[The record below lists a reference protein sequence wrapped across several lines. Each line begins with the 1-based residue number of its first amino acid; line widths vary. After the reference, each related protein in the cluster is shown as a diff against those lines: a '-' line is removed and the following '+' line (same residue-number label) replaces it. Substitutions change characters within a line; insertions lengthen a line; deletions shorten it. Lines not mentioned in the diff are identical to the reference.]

1 MDHAPP
7 AAGGYALPAMPH
19 PPDTDPTR
27 RSARPVEA
35 ILDPLRRLSR
45 SQRAWALSLSFGL
58 LAALGM
64 AALFSDGLWPETRA
78 QQLRREAA
86 EALARGHLTAPDGS
100 GARELYEAALALDPD
115 RPDARDGL
123 TLVGHAALARA
134 DAQIDAGQFA
144 QARQSLALARA
155 MTVPQPRLVE
165 LETRLHRRELGDAGV
180 ERLLDVADAARRGG
194 RLDGEGYT
202 ALRLYQ
208 RVLALEPD
216 NVRALE
222 GREDTLSELLAQSR
236 SMLERGAL
244 TDAAAVQR
252 RVAQADAGHVE
263 LPEAR
268 AALAAAVDAR
278 LSRAEADLQRGRLA
292 EALAGFRA
300 ALDARPD
307 DVRATSGVRR
317 SLQAYVRRVVELA
330 ADFRFSEAEAAL
342 AQAVAV
348 DPDMAGLDEARR
360 RLAAARAT
368 QARLGGEG
376 ATQTAAGRGRIRAL
390 LAEAARARDRGD
402 LLTPPGESAFDKIA
416 AARALA
422 PRDAEVREAAD
433 ALLPAAQ
440 RCFEDALR
448 ENRLIGAG
456 ACLEA
461 REALGESRGTALA
474 ARRRLAQRWLAV
486 GEERLGASEITA
498 AQRALDQART
508 LDPDADGVEAFARR
522 VEAASAALD

>member
-1 MDHAPP
+1 
-7 AAGGYALPAMPH
+7 MPH

-35 ILDPLRRLSR
+35 ILDPLRKLSR
-45 SQRAWALSLSFGL
+45 TQRAWALALSIGL
-58 LAALGM
+58 LIVLVM

-134 DAQIDAGQFA
+134 DAQIDAGHFA

-461 REALGESRGTALA
+461 REALGEPRGTALA

-508 LDPDADGVEAFARR
+508 LDPDADGVDAFARR

>member
-1 MDHAPP
+1 
-7 AAGGYALPAMPH
+7 MPH
-19 PPDTDPTR
+19 PPDTDPNR
-27 RSARPVEA
+27 RPARPVDA
-35 ILDPLRRLSR
+35 ILEPLRRLSR
-45 SQRAWALSLSFGL
+45 TQRAWAAGLSIGL
-58 LAALGM
+58 LIVLVV
-64 AALFSDGLWPETRA
+64 AALFSDGLWQETRA

-86 EALARGHLTAPDGS
+86 EALARGHLTATDGS

-134 DAQIDAGQFA
+134 DAQINAGQFA
-144 QARQSLALARA
+144 KARQSLALARA
-155 MTVPQPRLVE
+155 MTVPQSRLVE

-180 ERLLDVADAARRGG
+180 DRLLDVADAARRGG

-222 GREDTLSELLAQSR
+222 GREDTLSELLSQSR

-244 TDAAAVQR
+244 TDAASVQR

-278 LSRAEADLQRGRLA
+278 LARAETDLQRGRLA

-307 DVRATSGVRR
+307 DVRASSGVRR
-317 SLQAYVRRVVELA
+317 TLQAYVRRVVELA

-348 DPDMAGLDEARR
+348 DPDMDGLDEARR
-360 RLAAARAT
+360 RLAAARTT
-368 QARLGGEG
+368 QSRLAGEG
-376 ATQTAAGRGRIRAL
+376 AADTAAGRGRIRAL
-390 LAEAARARDRGD
+390 LEEAARARDRGD

-422 PRDAEVREAAD
+422 PRDAGVREAAD

-448 ENRLIGAG
+448 GNRLIAAG

-508 LDPDADGVEAFARR
+508 LDPDADGVGAFARR

>member
-1 MDHAPP
+1 MD
-7 AAGGYALPAMPH
+7 AA
-19 PPDTDPTR
+19 
-27 RSARPVEA
+27 
-35 ILDPLRRLSR
+35 LRRLHGLTPM
-45 SQRAWALSLSFGL
+45 QRAAAVALAGLLTVLLVVFGL
-58 LAALGM
+58 
-64 AALFSDGLWPETRA
+64 FSEGLWPETRA

-86 EALARGHLTAPDGS
+86 EALARGHLSAADGS

-144 QARQSLALARA
+144 GARQSLALARA
-155 MTVPQPRLVE
+155 MTVPRPRLQA
-165 LETRLHRRELGDAGV
+165 LETRLRQRELGDAGV
-180 ERLLDVADAARRGG
+180 DRLLDVADAARRGG

-202 ALRLYQ
+202 ALQLYQ

-236 SMLERGAL
+236 AMLARGAL
-244 TDAAAVQR
+244 ADAAAVQA
-252 RVAQADAGHVE
+252 RVADADAGHMD

-268 AALAAAVDAR
+268 AALASALDAR
-278 LSRAEADLQRGRLA
+278 LSRAETDLQRGRLP
-292 EALAGFRA
+292 EALAGFQA
-300 ALDARPD
+300 VLEARPD
-307 DVRATSGVRR
+307 DVRAAGGVRR
-317 SLQAYVRRVVELA
+317 TLHGYVQRVVGLA
-330 ADFRFSEAEAAL
+330 ADFRFPEAEAAL
-342 AQAVAV
+342 AQAAAV
-348 DPDMAGLDEARR
+348 DPAMPGLDEARR
-360 RLAAARAT
+360 RLAGARSS
-368 QARLGGEG
+368 QARLGAAGTP
-376 ATQTAAGRGRIRAL
+376 ATAAGRERVRAL
-390 LAEAARARDRGD
+390 LDAAARARDRGD

-422 PRDAEVREAAD
+422 PRDAAVEEAAA

-448 ENRLIGAG
+448 ENRLIAAG

-461 REALGESRGTALA
+461 REALGEARSAALA

-486 GEERLGASEITA
+486 GEERLGASEIAA

-508 LDPDADGVEAFARR
+508 LDPDADGLGAFAHR
-522 VEAASAALD
+522 VRAASTALD

>member
-1 MDHAPP
+1 MS
-7 AAGGYALPAMPH
+7 AARGYALRAMPQ
-19 PPDTDPTR
+19 PPDTQHASRP
-27 RSARPVEA
+27 ARTVDA
-35 ILDPLRRLSR
+35 VLDPLRRFSR
-45 SQRAWALSLSFGL
+45 TPRAWWISL
-58 LAALGM
+58 LAALVVVLAL
-64 AALFSDGLWPETRA
+64 AAVFSDRLWPETRA

-86 EALARGHLTAPDGS
+86 EALARGHLTASDGT

-123 TLVGHAALARA
+123 TLVGHAALVRA
-134 DAQIDAGQFA
+134 EAQIDAGQFA
-144 QARQSLALARA
+144 QARQSLVLARA
-155 MTVPQPRLVE
+155 MTVPRPRLAE
-165 LETRLHRRELGDAGV
+165 LETRLHRRELGDEGV
-180 ERLLDVADAARRGG
+180 GRLLDVADAARRGG

-236 SMLERGAL
+236 SMLGRGAL
-244 TDAAAVQR
+244 TDAAGVQR

-278 LSRAEADLQRGRLA
+278 LSRAERDLERGRLA
-292 EALAGFRA
+292 EALSGFRT
-300 ALDARPD
+300 ALDARRD
-307 DVRATSGVRR
+307 DVRATAGVRR
-317 SLQAYVRRVVELA
+317 TLQAYVRRVVELA
-330 ADFRFSEAEAAL
+330 ADFRFGEADAAL

-348 DPDMAGLDEARR
+348 DPEMEGLGDARR
-360 RLAAARAT
+360 RLAVARAS
-368 QARLGGEG
+368 QARLAGEG
-376 ATQTAAGRGRIRAL
+376 AAATVAGRGRVKAL
-390 LAEAARARDRGD
+390 LEEAARARDRGD

-422 PRDAEVREAAD
+422 PRDDAVRDAAE

-448 ENRLIGAG
+448 ENRLIAAG

-461 REALGESRGTALA
+461 REALGEPRATALA
-474 ARRRLAQRWLAV
+474 SRRRLAQRWLAV

-508 LDPDADGVEAFARR
+508 LDPDADGLDAFARR
-522 VEAASAALD
+522 VDAASAALD